1 MVGKEGDDLGI
12 EPIRERLETDQKLME
27 KAMTLYG
34 LPKIFLRNSVPV
46 ETAKDYVDD
55 YELTMAYDYEWDA
68 ATRKI
73 NIIEKPWVVNDDQ
86 GVPSYSLQA
95 PAVAVSLIKQLVKA
109 LGI

>member
-1 MVGKEGDDLGI
+1 VI
-12 EPIRERLETDQKLME
+12 ETDKTKL
-27 KAMTLYG
+27 
-34 LPKIFLRNSVPV
+34 
-46 ETAKDYVDD
+46 
-55 YELTMAYDYEWDA
+55 LTDLNNLLKN
-68 ATRKI
+68 RF

>member
-1 MVGKEGDDLGI
+1 
-12 EPIRERLETDQKLME
+12 
-27 KAMTLYG
+27 MTLHG

-46 ETAKDYVDD
+46 DAAKNYVDD

-68 ATRKI
+68 AAKKI